1 MAKPGIDPSGGQRLL
16 FTTADAGLEAWGKS
30 RKALYRQALRAF
42 ARILALQGPSKVERS
57 LPFDMEALSSEGLLV
72 KILNESLYLWETR
85 QGLVLDASFEM
96 LAGGRGR
103 GAFLLGSPEG
113 RAPRYEVKAVTY
125 HGLRLRRCR
134 KYWRALV
141 IVDL

>member
-42 ARILALQGPSKVERS
+42 TRILALRGPSKVERF
-57 LPFDMEALSSEGLLV
+57 LPFDMEAPTSEGLLV

-85 QGLVLDASFEM
+85 QGLSCLVPP
-96 LAGGRGR
+96 R
-103 GAFLLGSPEG
+103 GALPGMKSRRSP
-113 RAPRYEVKAVTY
+113 TM
-125 HGLRLRRCR
+125 
-134 KYWRALV
+134 
-141 IVDL
+141 D